1 MIHDTK
7 EVTIYVETKP
17 HPWPKDEITYEEVVH
32 FEDPAYPG
40 SGKTYSVK
48 YKRGQGHKPEGVLAP
63 GTSVKVK
70 DGMIFSVSETGQS

>member
-1 MIHDTK
+1 MAQEKK

-17 HPWPKDEITYEEVVH
+17 YPWPKDEITYEEVVR

-48 YKRGQGHKPEGVLAP
+48 YKRGEGNKPEGVLNP
-63 GTSVKVK
+63 GASAKVK
-70 DGMIFSVSETGQS
+70 DEMSFSVSETGQS